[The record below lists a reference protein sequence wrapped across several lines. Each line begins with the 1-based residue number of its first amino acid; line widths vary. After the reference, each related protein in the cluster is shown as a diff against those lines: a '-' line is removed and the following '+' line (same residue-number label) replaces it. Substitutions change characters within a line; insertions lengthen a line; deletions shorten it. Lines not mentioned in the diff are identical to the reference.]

1 MMIFDPWSI
10 TLCCFS
16 ILSTF
21 LPILLS
27 PNESFLDFLKNL
39 SLWIYLS
46 FLYFIQMSPL
56 SLSSLFSNKYRFG
69 FISWLEFQS
78 ISSVSKLFRLSVPR
92 TLMPI
97 QAIWRMELLVDHEE
111 SSRSNWKLYHLPT
124 FLLKLDEGFR
134 SSTKESS
141 LREIMTL
148 PLQSRR
154 WSQRW
159 TNWRRHVSSTTKL
172 EDVTILRS
180 TPSNF
185 INNV

>member
-1 MMIFDPWSI
+1 MIFDPWSI

-27 PNESFLDFLKNL
+27 PDESFLDFLKNL

-46 FLYFIQMSPL
+46 FLYFIQLSPL

-78 ISSVSKLFRLSVPR
+78 ISSDSKLFRLSVPR
-92 TLMPI
+92 TLMPV
-97 QAIWRMELLVDHEE
+97 QAIWSMELPVHHEE
-111 SSRSNWKLYHLPT
+111 SSRSNWKLYHLLT

-134 SSTKESS
+134 SQPKNQDRARLWHSHYHYNHEGGVNGGQVEGDTYHQ
-141 LREIMTL
+141 
-148 PLQSRR
+148 LQS
-154 WSQRW
+154 W
-159 TNWRRHVSSTTKL
+159 K
-172 EDVTILRS
+172 I
-180 TPSNF
+180 
-185 INNV
+185 

>member
-1 MMIFDPWSI
+1 MIFDPWSI

-27 PNESFLDFLKNL
+27 LDESFLDFLKNL

-46 FLYFIQMSPL
+46 FLYFIQLSPL

-78 ISSVSKLFRLSVPR
+78 ISSDSKLFRLSVPR
-92 TLMPI
+92 TLMPV
-97 QAIWRMELLVDHEE
+97 QAIWSMELPVHHEE
-111 SSRSNWKLYHLPT
+111 SSRSNWKLYHLST

-134 SSTKESS
+134 APPKNQALTRLWHSHYHYSHEGGVNAGQIEGGTCH
-141 LREIMTL
+141 
-148 PLQSRR
+148 QR
-154 WSQRW
+154 WSW
-159 TNWRRHVSSTTKL
+159 KK
-172 EDVTILRS
+172 
-180 TPSNF
+180 
-185 INNV
+185 